1 MTRKGY
7 LYYLYLIEIRK
18 NRFLFVVI
26 IFASQYRI
34 AKKIHFYHK
43 STKNFEAQGEIIL
56 SRLQILIQMFTA
68 ESQMDSQSLQDES
81 TLDPA
86 SPQDTVDDDNRSSSS
101 SQDLLQS
108 MDEISSGS
116 MSPDTTDRASPLESG
131 IGTASPPRSTDRR
144 IVKRKSIIIP
154 QNYLEPCSGL
164 PRRRFFINLYITVQF
179 DMFSWWG

>member
-1 MTRKGY
+1 
-7 LYYLYLIEIRK
+7 
-18 NRFLFVVI
+18 
-26 IFASQYRI
+26 
-34 AKKIHFYHK
+34 
-43 STKNFEAQGEIIL
+43 
-56 SRLQILIQMFTA
+56 MFTA

-144 IVKRKSIIIP
+144 IVKRKSITIP
-154 QNYLEPCSGL
+154 PITQSPCPPSEHI
-164 PRRRFFINLYITVQF
+164 FINSCNRAIWYVLVVGVNF
-179 DMFSWWG
+179 RKRCMNN

>member
-1 MTRKGY
+1 M
-7 LYYLYLIEIRK
+7 
-18 NRFLFVVI
+18 FL
-26 IFASQYRI
+26 
-34 AKKIHFYHK
+34 
-43 STKNFEAQGEIIL
+43 
-56 SRLQILIQMFTA
+56 A

-116 MSPDTTDRASPLESG
+116 LSPDTTGRASPLESG

-144 IVKRKSIIIP
+144 IVKRKSIIVSR
-154 QNYLEPCSGL
+154 NGTTCYLEIAASLRGYLKILFWSRIHRQFL
-164 PRRRFFINLYITVQF
+164 PLFTFQETTNTYLLVNNYNSLLQQVCTQTFHQTTCHKSVILKQKLRVP
-179 DMFSWWG
+179 

>member
-1 MTRKGY
+1 
-7 LYYLYLIEIRK
+7 
-18 NRFLFVVI
+18 
-26 IFASQYRI
+26 
-34 AKKIHFYHK
+34 
-43 STKNFEAQGEIIL
+43 
-56 SRLQILIQMFTA
+56 MFTA

-144 IVKRKSIIIP
+144 IVKRKSIIIL
-154 QNYLEPCSGL
+154 QNYLEPSSVSL
-164 PRRRFFINLYITVQF
+164 EEEVFFFINLYITVQF

>member
-1 MTRKGY
+1 
-7 LYYLYLIEIRK
+7 
-18 NRFLFVVI
+18 
-26 IFASQYRI
+26 
-34 AKKIHFYHK
+34 
-43 STKNFEAQGEIIL
+43 
-56 SRLQILIQMFTA
+56 
-68 ESQMDSQSLQDES
+68 MDSQSLQDES

-144 IVKRKSIIIP
+144 IVKRKSIIIL
-154 QNYLEPCSGL
+154 QNYLEPSSVSL
-164 PRRRFFINLYITVQF
+164 EEEVFFFINLYITVQF
-179 DMFSWWG
+179 DYVLVVGVNFRKQCMNR

>member
-1 MTRKGY
+1 
-7 LYYLYLIEIRK
+7 
-18 NRFLFVVI
+18 
-26 IFASQYRI
+26 
-34 AKKIHFYHK
+34 
-43 STKNFEAQGEIIL
+43 
-56 SRLQILIQMFTA
+56 
-68 ESQMDSQSLQDES
+68 MDSQSLQDES

-154 QNYLEPCSGL
+154 RITYRALSL
-164 PRRRFFINLYITVQF
+164 PQKIFLLTRITVQF
-179 DMFSWWG
+179 DMFSRR

>member
-1 MTRKGY
+1 
-7 LYYLYLIEIRK
+7 
-18 NRFLFVVI
+18 
-26 IFASQYRI
+26 
-34 AKKIHFYHK
+34 
-43 STKNFEAQGEIIL
+43 
-56 SRLQILIQMFTA
+56 MFTA

-144 IVKRKSIIIP
+144 IVKRKSITIPPITLGLP
-154 QNYLEPCSGL
+154 QNIFLL
-164 PRRRFFINLYITVQF
+164 TRVTVQF
-179 DMFSWWG
+179 DMSSWWG

>member
-1 MTRKGY
+1 
-7 LYYLYLIEIRK
+7 
-18 NRFLFVVI
+18 
-26 IFASQYRI
+26 
-34 AKKIHFYHK
+34 
-43 STKNFEAQGEIIL
+43 
-56 SRLQILIQMFTA
+56 MFTA

-144 IVKRKSIIIP
+144 IVKRKSITIPPITLGLP
-154 QNYLEPCSGL
+154 QNIFLL
-164 PRRRFFINLYITVQF
+164 TRVTVQF
-179 DMFSWWG
+179 DMSSWWGWISGNDAWIIN

>member
-1 MTRKGY
+1 
-7 LYYLYLIEIRK
+7 
-18 NRFLFVVI
+18 
-26 IFASQYRI
+26 
-34 AKKIHFYHK
+34 
-43 STKNFEAQGEIIL
+43 
-56 SRLQILIQMFTA
+56 MFTA

-144 IVKRKSIIIP
+144 IVKRKSIIIL
-154 QNYLEPCSGL
+154 QNYLEPSSVSL
-164 PRRRFFINLYITVQF
+164 EEEVFFFINLYITVQF
-179 DMFSWWG
+179 DYVLVVGVNFRKQCMNRWLKN